1 MKKMMFLFGA
11 VALVSLYSCNKGEQG
26 EDKGEDNRP
35 VVTTTEAI
43 DLSEVAQFIGNSY
56 GDLYYPET
64 RIADPNGNLH
74 PKYMFDGVTAIDYSA
89 DGTKIDR
96 SSYQY
101 WGMLCDPRDGS
112 QDIPDE
118 MVDQELTKE
127 FEYEVAAYS
136 GAPIFDFGS
145 EMRLASLVFY
155 PYWEPYVKNGF
166 VAKIEVYAYNGEGE
180 IETESVDFWEGNPV
194 NGVPAVKVKDRSV
207 GEWKNWTLI
216 GSSDRSEELA
226 NMPQDEVLSQKP
238 LLSTAIKFDYDKV
251 PDARYYRFKL
261 WSIAMFREG
270 VKPWWYSRWSIAD
283 LSVERY
289 VVVE

>member
-11 VALVSLYSCNKGEQG
+11 VALAALYSCDKQG
-26 EDKGEDNRP
+26 GDNGP
-35 VVTTTEAI
+35 VVTTTEAV

-56 GDLYYPET
+56 GDLYYPES

-74 PKYMFDGVTAIDYSA
+74 PKYMFDGVTAIDYSE
-89 DGTKIDR
+89 DGTKINR

-101 WGMLCDPRDGS
+101 WGMMCEPNKG

-118 MVDQELTKE
+118 MLDKELTTSAG
-127 FEYEVAAYS
+127 YEVAAYS

-145 EMRLASLVFY
+145 KMRLASLVFY
-155 PYWEPYVKNGF
+155 PYWEPYAKGGF

-180 IETESVDFWEGNPV
+180 IETESVDFWEGKPV

-216 GSSDRSEELA
+216 GSSDRSKELMNMKKEET
-226 NMPQDEVLSQKP
+226 LSQKP

-261 WSIAMFREG
+261 WSIAMFRDG
-270 VKPWWYSRWSIAD
+270 VAPWWFSRWSIAD
-283 LSVERY
+283 LSVERH

>member
-11 VALVSLYSCNKGEQG
+11 VALMVLYSCDNGEQG
-26 EDKGEDNRP
+26 GDNGP

-56 GDLYYPET
+56 GDLYYPES
-64 RIADPNGNLH
+64 RIADPNGNVH
-74 PKYMFDGVTAIDYSA
+74 PKYMFDRVTAIDY
-89 DGTKIDR
+89 DGTSIKR

-101 WGMLCDPRDGS
+101 WGMVCEPNKG

-127 FEYEVAAYS
+127 WKYEVAAYS

-166 VAKIEVYAYNGEGE
+166 VAKIEVYAYNGKGE
-180 IETESVDFWEGNPV
+180 IETGSVNFWEGDKV
-194 NGVPAVKVKDRSV
+194 SGVPAVKVKDRSV

-216 GSSDRSEELA
+216 GSSDRSEELV
-226 NMPQDEVLSQKP
+226 NMSQEEVLSQKP

-261 WSIAMFREG
+261 WSIAMFRDG
-270 VKPWWYSRWSIAD
+270 VKPWWFSRWSIAD

>member
-11 VALVSLYSCNKGEQG
+11 VALVALYSC
-26 EDKGEDNRP
+26 DKGKQGGDNGP
-35 VVTTTEAI
+35 VVPTTEAI

-56 GDLYYPET
+56 GDLYYPES
-64 RIADPNGNLH
+64 RIADPNGNVH

-89 DGTKIDR
+89 DGAKIDR

-101 WGMLCDPRDGS
+101 WGMVCEPNKG

-118 MVDQELTKE
+118 MLDPELTKSAG
-127 FEYEVAAYS
+127 YEVAAYS

-166 VAKIEVYAYNGEGE
+166 VAKIEVYAYNGKGE
-180 IETESVDFWEGNPV
+180 IKTESVDLWEGKPE
-194 NGVPAVKVKDRSV
+194 NGVPAVKVQDRSV

-216 GSSDRSEELA
+216 GSSDRS
-226 NMPQDEVLSQKP
+226 
-238 LLSTAIKFDYDKV
+238 
-251 PDARYYRFKL
+251 
-261 WSIAMFREG
+261 
-270 VKPWWYSRWSIAD
+270 
-283 LSVERY
+283 
-289 VVVE
+289 

>member
-1 MKKMMFLFGA
+1 ML
-11 VALVSLYSCNKGEQG
+11 
-26 EDKGEDNRP
+26 
-35 VVTTTEAI
+35 
-43 DLSEVAQFIGNSY
+43 
-56 GDLYYPET
+56 
-64 RIADPNGNLH
+64 DP
-74 PKYMFDGVTAIDYSA
+74 
-89 DGTKIDR
+89 
-96 SSYQY
+96 
-101 WGMLCDPRDGS
+101 
-112 QDIPDE
+112 
-118 MVDQELTKE
+118 ELTASAG
-127 FEYEVAAYS
+127 YEVAAYS

-166 VAKIEVYAYNGEGE
+166 AAKIEVYAYNGEGE
-180 IETESVDFWEGNPV
+180 IKTESVDFWEGKPV

-226 NMPQDEVLSQKP
+226 NMSQEEVLSQKP

-261 WSIAMFREG
+261 WSIAMFKDG
-270 VKPWWYSRWSIAD
+270 VKPWWFSRWSIAD

>member
-11 VALVSLYSCNKGEQG
+11 VALMVLYSCDKGEQG
-26 EDKGEDNRP
+26 GDNGP
-35 VVTTTEAI
+35 VVTKTEAI

-56 GDLYYPET
+56 GDLYYPES
-64 RIADPNGNLH
+64 RIADPNGNVH
-74 PKYMFDGVTAIDYSA
+74 PKYMFDRVTAIDY
-89 DGTKIDR
+89 DGTSIKR

-101 WGMLCDPRDGS
+101 WGMVCEPNKG

-118 MVDQELTKE
+118 MLDPELTKSAG
-127 FEYEVAAYS
+127 YEVAAYS

-145 EMRLASLVFY
+145 KMRLASLVFY

-180 IETESVDFWEGNPV
+180 IKTESVDFWEGKPV

-216 GSSDRSEELA
+216 GSSDRSKELA
-226 NMPQDEVLSQKP
+226 NMSQEEVLSQKP

-261 WSIAMFREG
+261 WSIAMFKDG
-270 VKPWWYSRWSIAD
+270 VKPWWFSRWSIAD

>member
-11 VALVSLYSCNKGEQG
+11 VALVVLYSCDKGEQG
-26 EDKGEDNRP
+26 GDNGP
-35 VVTTTEAI
+35 VVTTPEAI

-56 GDLYYPET
+56 GDLYYPES

-74 PKYMFDGVTAIDYSA
+74 PKYMFDGVTSIDYSD

-101 WGMLCDPRDGS
+101 WGMICEPNKEG
-112 QDIPDE
+112 QDLPDE
-118 MVDQELTKE
+118 MVDPELTDSWG
-127 FEYEVAAYS
+127 YEVAAYS

-145 EMRLASLVFY
+145 KMRLASLVFY
-155 PYWEPYVKNGF
+155 PYWEPYAKNGF
-166 VAKIEVYAYNGEGE
+166 AAKIEVYAYNGEGE
-180 IETESVDFWEGNPV
+180 IETESVDFWEGKPV

-226 NMPQDEVLSQKP
+226 NMSQEEVLSQKP

>member
-1 MKKMMFLFGA
+1 MKKLMFLFGA
-11 VALVSLYSCNKGEQG
+11 MALVAFSACSKNGKE
-26 EDKGEDNRP
+26 EDGP

-56 GDLYYPET
+56 GDLYYPES

-74 PKYMFDGVTAIDYSA
+74 PKYMFDGVTAIDYSD

-101 WGMLCDPRDGS
+101 WGMMCEPNNG

-118 MVDQELTKE
+118 MLDPELTASAG
-127 FEYEVAAYS
+127 YEVAAYS

-180 IETESVDFWEGNPV
+180 IETESVDFWEGDPV

-207 GEWKNWTLI
+207 GEWENWTLI
-216 GSSDRSEELA
+216 GSSDRSEELV
-226 NMPQDEVLSQKP
+226 NMSQEEILSQKP

-261 WSIAMFREG
+261 WSIAMFMDG
-270 VKPWWYSRWSIAD
+270 VKPWWFSRWSIAD

>member
-11 VALVSLYSCNKGEQG
+11 VALMVLYSCDKGEQG
-26 EDKGEDNRP
+26 GDNGP
-35 VVTTTEAI
+35 VVTKTEAI

-56 GDLYYPET
+56 GDLYYPES
-64 RIADPNGNLH
+64 RIADPNGNVH
-74 PKYMFDGVTAIDYSA
+74 PKYMFDRVTAIDY
-89 DGTKIDR
+89 DGTSIKR

-101 WGMLCDPRDGS
+101 WGMVCEPNKG

-118 MVDQELTKE
+118 MLDPELTKSAG
-127 FEYEVAAYS
+127 YEVAAYS

-145 EMRLASLVFY
+145 KMRLASLVFY

-180 IETESVDFWEGNPV
+180 IKTESVDFWEGKPV

-226 NMPQDEVLSQKP
+226 NMSQEEVLSQKP

-261 WSIAMFREG
+261 WSIAMFKDG
-270 VKPWWYSRWSIAD
+270 VKPWWFSRWSIAD

>member
-26 EDKGEDNRP
+26 GDNGP

-56 GDLYYPET
+56 GDLYYPES
-64 RIADPNGNLH
+64 RIVDLNGNLH

-96 SSYQY
+96 SSNQY
-101 WGMLCDPRDGS
+101 WGMLCDPRNGS

-166 VAKIEVYAYNGEGE
+166 VAKIEVYAYNGKGK
-180 IETESVDFWEGNPV
+180 IETESVDFWEGKPE

-226 NMPQDEVLSQKP
+226 NMPQEDVLSQKP

>member
-11 VALVSLYSCNKGEQG
+11 VALMVLYSCDKGEQG
-26 EDKGEDNRP
+26 GDNGP
-35 VVTTTEAI
+35 VVTETAAI

-56 GDLYYPET
+56 GDLYYPES
-64 RIADPNGNLH
+64 RIADPNGNVH
-74 PKYMFDGVTAIDYSA
+74 PKYMFDRVTAIDY
-89 DGTKIDR
+89 DGTSIKR

-101 WGMLCDPRDGS
+101 WGMVCEPNKG

-118 MVDQELTKE
+118 MLDPELTKSAG
-127 FEYEVAAYS
+127 YEVAAYS

-145 EMRLASLVFY
+145 KMRLASLVFY

-180 IETESVDFWEGNPV
+180 IKTESVDFWEGKPV

-226 NMPQDEVLSQKP
+226 NMSQEEVLSQKP

-261 WSIAMFREG
+261 WSIAMFKDG
-270 VKPWWYSRWSIAD
+270 VKPWWFSRWSIAD

>member
-11 VALVSLYSCNKGEQG
+11 VALVGLYSCNKGEQG

-56 GDLYYPET
+56 GDLYYPES

-74 PKYMFDGVTAIDYSA
+74 PKYMFDGVTAINYSD

-101 WGMLCDPRDGS
+101 WGMMCEPQNG

-118 MVDQELTKE
+118 MLDPELTKSAG
-127 FEYEVAAYS
+127 YEVAAYS

-145 EMRLASLVFY
+145 KMRLASLVFY

-180 IETESVDFWEGNPV
+180 IKTESVDFWEGKPV

>member
-1 MKKMMFLFGA
+1 MKKLMFLFGA
-11 VALVSLYSCNKGEQG
+11 VALMVLYSCDKGEQG
-26 EDKGEDNRP
+26 GDNGP

-43 DLSEVAQFIGNSY
+43 DLSESAQFIGNSY
-56 GDLYYPET
+56 GDLYYPES

-89 DGTKIDR
+89 DGTKINHN
-96 SSYQY
+96 SYQY
-101 WGMLCDPRDGS
+101 WGMMCEPNKEG

-127 FEYEVAAYS
+127 WKYEVAAYS

-180 IETESVDFWEGNPV
+180 IKTESVDFWEGKPV

-216 GSSDRSEELA
+216 GSSDRSEELG
-226 NMPQDEVLSQKP
+226 NMSQEEVLSQKP